1 MAAASNSAPGTWSGL
16 FSPEWGEKTHAPAF
30 MKRYT
35 DRALAKANEPVPQ
48 LTMLADSMASLIVLV
63 GPGEAR
69 AAAEPLLPLCEPA
82 LAEAGRLFQKVD
94 PPRVALQVLSFVN
107 AAEACGA
114 AQGQVEA
121 SAAKAWL
128 EALVKATRKQ
138 EDPLFHRCGFVALCL
153 GEPELAAK
161 LVGGGKLPGTFT
173 PGEEFGDDV
182 QGFIRYLATAMKQ
195 QAPADAV
202 RPAWQSFVEGFP
214 GNKAAERGTWS
225 DLLWAARAWFTRFE
239 QLPVARVGEALH
251 TLVKPA

>member
-1 MAAASNSAPGTWSGL
+1 MAAATNSTPGTWSGL
-16 FSPEWGEKTHAPAF
+16 FSPEWGEKAHAPAF
-30 MKRYT
+30 LKRYA
-35 DRALAKANEPVPQ
+35 ALALTKANEPVPQ
-48 LTMLADSMASLIVLV
+48 LTLLADSLASVIVLV

-69 AAAEPLLPLCEPA
+69 AAAEQIVPLCEPA

-107 AAEACGA
+107 AAEVCGA
-114 AQGQVEA
+114 VQGRVEA

-128 EALVKATRKQ
+128 ESLAKAARRQ
-138 EDPLFHRCGFVALCL
+138 ENPLAYRCGFVALCL

-161 LVGGGKLPGTFT
+161 LVGGGRLPGTFT
-173 PGEEFGDDV
+173 PGEQFGVDV

-195 QAPADAV
+195 QAPADDV

-214 GNKAAERGTWS
+214 MIKAAERGTWS
-225 DLLWAARAWFTRFE
+225 DLVWAARAWFTRFE

>member
-30 MKRYT
+30 LKRYA
-35 DRALAKANEPVPQ
+35 ALALTKANEPVPQ
-48 LTMLADSMASLIVLV
+48 LTLLADSLASVIVLV

-69 AAAEPLLPLCEPA
+69 AAAEPLVPLCEPA

-94 PPRVALQVLSFVN
+94 PPSVALRVLSFVN

-114 AQGQVEA
+114 AQGLVEA

-128 EALVKATRKQ
+128 EALAKTARRK

-153 GEPELAAK
+153 GEPDLAAK

-173 PGEEFGDDV
+173 PGKRFGDDV
-182 QGFIRYLATAMKQ
+182 QGFIRYLATAMQQ
-195 QAPADAV
+195 QAPADDV

-214 GNKAAERGTWS
+214 QNKAVERGTWS
-225 DLLWAARAWFTRFE
+225 DLLWAARAFYTRIE